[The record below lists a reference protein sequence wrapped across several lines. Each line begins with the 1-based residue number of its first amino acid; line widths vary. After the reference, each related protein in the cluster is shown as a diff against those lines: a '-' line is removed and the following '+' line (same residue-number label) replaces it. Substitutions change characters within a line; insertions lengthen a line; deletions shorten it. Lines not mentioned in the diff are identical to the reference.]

1 MGYKTDQGRYARM
14 ASFWGLFLLAGYG
27 LLGGFIHVLNGWLA
41 YWDVNTTKWTTIPIL
56 GDFGIG
62 ATIAL
67 GLQLLVGFLIYR
79 FVNRPRVADMLIE
92 TENEL
97 RKVVWP
103 SWADTWA
110 GTMAVVVT
118 VAVLLVYLAVAD
130 WVYIQVFSVLLG

>member
-1 MGYKTDQGRYARM
+1 M

>member
-1 MGYKTDQGRYARM
+1 M

-41 YWDVNTTKWTTIPIL
+41 HFNVDVKPWTKIPIL

-62 ATIAL
+62 AASSL

-79 FVNRPRVADMLIE
+79 FLNRPKVADMLIE
-92 TENEL
+92 TESEL

-103 SWADTWA
+103 TWADTWA

-118 VAVLLVYLAVAD
+118 VIVLLAYLAVAD
-130 WVYIQVFSVLLG
+130 RFYIWFFSTVLG

>member
-1 MGYKTDQGRYARM
+1 M

-79 FVNRPRVADMLIE
+79 FVNRPKVADMLIE

-118 VAVLLVYLAVAD
+118 VAVLLIYLAAAD
-130 WVYIQVFSVLLG
+130 WLYIQLFSGLLG

>member
-1 MGYKTDQGRYARM
+1 M
-14 ASFWGLFLLAGYG
+14 ASFWGLFLLIGYG

-41 YWDVNTTKWTTIPIL
+41 SWGFDTAKWTTIPIL

-79 FVNRPRVADMLIE
+79 FLNRPKVADMLIE

-118 VAVLLVYLAVAD
+118 VVVLLVYLAVAD
-130 WVYIQVFSVLLG
+130 WVYIQLFSGLLG

>member
-1 MGYKTDQGRYARM
+1 M
-14 ASFWGLFLLAGYG
+14 ASFWGLFLLIGYG

-118 VAVLLVYLAVAD
+118 VAVLL
-130 WVYIQVFSVLLG
+130 FSALLG

>member
-1 MGYKTDQGRYARM
+1 M

-118 VAVLLVYLAVAD
+118 VAVLLIYLAAAD
-130 WVYIQVFSVLLG
+130 WLYIQLFSGLLG